1 MRLGIQFQPP
11 LPPGQHAEIARR
23 ADELGYDSFWLTD
36 PSLGNDPFAVLAAI
50 AVTTR
55 QIRLAT
61 GVASIF
67 HRHPVTLA
75 SVARTIDDL
84 SNGRMILGLGT
95 SHAETMEAKLGIPF
109 RKPLTAMKE
118 AVTII
123 GELLDGRQVDF
134 EGTHFR
140 VRARL
145 DPLPQRRVPIH
156 IGAIQPRMLRYSGA
170 AADGVMLNHLIPDYA
185 PVVIEEIRQGMAEA
199 GRRSDEVEIVCAVPT
214 YVAKDPDDARQARE
228 RRKAVLASYVALNIY
243 RRRYAAMGF
252 GAEMDAIAAAQSRGE
267 STAHLVPDKLVEQM
281 VNAGSPDECRAVLD
295 QYRAAGVDTL
305 LIVPVFP
312 PGDLSP
318 FYRTMEALAPAR
330 S

>member
-1 MRLGIQFQPP
+1 MRLGIQFQPH
-11 LPPGQHAEIARR
+11 LPPREHAEIARQ

-55 QIRLAT
+55 RIRLAT

-84 SNGRMILGLGT
+84 SDGRMILGLGT
-95 SHAETMEAKLGIPF
+95 SHSETMEAKLGIPF

-118 AVTII
+118 AVAII
-123 GELLDGRQVDF
+123 GDLLDGRRVDF

-140 VRARL
+140 VHARL
-145 DPLPQRRVPIH
+145 DPTPQRRVPIH
-156 IGAIQPRMLRYSGA
+156 IGAIQPRMLQYSGA
-170 AADGVMLNHLIPDYA
+170 AADGVMLNHLIPSYA
-185 PVVIEEIRQGMAEA
+185 PVVVEEIRKGITEA
-199 GRRSDEVEIVCAVPT
+199 GRKREEVEIVCAVPT
-214 YVAKDPDDARQARE
+214 YVARDADDARQARE
-228 RRKAVLASYVALNIY
+228 RRKAVLGSYVALNIY

-252 GAEMDAIAAAQSRGE
+252 AAEMDAIAAAQSRGE
-267 STAHLVPDKLVEQM
+267 PTAHLVPDKLVEQM

-295 QYRAAGVDTL
+295 QYRAAGADSV

-318 FYRTMEALAPAR
+318 FYRTMEALAPGV